1 MPMNLMLPE
10 FLPDVEWFI
19 NAAQNKQFNIAL
31 NCNFNQ
37 SKFLNKYNIPGPN
50 QLQTLVVPILA
61 HTKNGMYSDVLIDYT
76 QKWIRE
82 HKNALQT
89 AYGKSPF
96 FEYYDYRIF
105 NVLDQEIPDLN
116 TLNITLLRDICKW
129 VGLDHLP
136 MNIHEN
142 SENAQFT
149 QINKLNV
156 PEYNQVFHEKFG
168 FRPNVSIVDLLFN
181 QGPLAKSY
189 FENSF

>member
-1 MPMNLMLPE
+1 MNLMLPD
-10 FLPDVEWFI
+10 FLPNVEWFVH
-19 NAAQNKQFNIAL
+19 AAQNKQFNITL

-61 HTKNGMYSDVLIDYT
+61 HTKNGLFSEIMIDYS

-105 NVLDQEIPDLN
+105 NIFDQEIPDLN
-116 TLNITLLRDICKW
+116 TLNITLLRDISKW
-129 VGLDHLP
+129 VGLDHFPL
-136 MNIHEN
+136 NIHHN
-142 SENAQFT
+142 SENAQTT
-149 QINKLNV
+149 QINTLNV

>member
-1 MPMNLMLPE
+1 MFPE
-10 FLPDVEWFI
+10 FLPNVEWFI
-19 NAAQNKQFNIAL
+19 YATQNQQINL
-31 NCNFNQ
+31 CLDCNFNL

-61 HTKNGMYSDVLIDYT
+61 HTKNGAYSEILIDYS

-105 NVLDQEIPDLN
+105 NIFDQEIPDLN
-116 TLNITLLRDICKW
+116 TLNITLLRDISKW

-136 MNIHEN
+136 LNIHHN
-142 SENAQFT
+142 SENVQTT
-149 QINKLNV
+149 QINTLNV

>member
-1 MPMNLMLPE
+1 MNLMFPE
-10 FLPDVEWFI
+10 FLPNVEWFI
-19 NAAQNKQFNIAL
+19 YATQNQQLNICL
-31 NCNFNQ
+31 DCNFNQ

-50 QLQTLVVPILA
+50 QLQTLVIPILA
-61 HTKNGMYSDVLIDYT
+61 HTKNGAYSEILIDYS

-105 NVLDQEIPDLN
+105 NIIDQEIPDLN

-129 VGLDHLP
+129 IGLEHLQ
-136 MNIHEN
+136 I
-142 SENAQFT
+142 QIT
-149 QINKLNV
+149 QPTESTKFYSPSNEINV

-168 FRPNVSIVDLLFN
+168 FRPHVSIIDLLFN
-181 QGPLAKSY
+181 QGPLTKSY

>member
-1 MPMNLMLPE
+1 MNLMFPE
-10 FLPDVEWFI
+10 FLPNVEWFI
-19 NAAQNKQFNIAL
+19 YAAQNQQINL
-31 NCNFNQ
+31 CLDCNFNQ

-61 HTKNGMYSDVLIDYT
+61 HTKNGAYSEILIDYSK
-76 QKWIRE
+76 KWIRE

-105 NVLDQEIPDLN
+105 NILDQEIPDLN

-129 VGLDHLP
+129 IGLEQLP
-136 MNIHEN
+136 IQITQSTE
-142 SENAQFT
+142 STQFYSPKNE
-149 QINKLNV
+149 INV

-168 FRPNVSIVDLLFN
+168 FRPHVSIIDLLFN
-181 QGPLAKSY
+181 QGPLTKSY

>member
-1 MPMNLMLPE
+1 MSLMLPK
-10 FLPDVEWFI
+10 FLPNVEWFI
-19 NAAQNKQFNIAL
+19 NAAQNKQFNVAL

-61 HTKNGMYSDVLIDYT
+61 HTKNGMYSDVLIDYS

-105 NVLDQEIPDLN
+105 NIFDQEIPDLN

-129 VGLDHLP
+129 VGLEHLP
-136 MNIHEN
+136 LNILQDT
-142 SENAQFT
+142 ENAQFA
-149 QINKLNV
+149 QPNKPAA